1 MAPVSVPD
9 ERDLL
14 LRLLGDQRTA
24 LRNALHGLTEEQA
37 RATPSASELSLSA
50 LVKHVTQGERA
61 NVAGRIGRRPHALE
75 SDPQTEWMAGF
86 TVAAG
91 ETVEV
96 LLDRQAEVARE
107 TEEVVRA
114 ERDLDRV
121 VDVPDGVARWLPRGT
136 VFTVRWL
143 LLHQVEEQAR
153 HAGHADVIRESI
165 DGKGAWQLEAE
176 AQGIAAPT
184 WSRR

>member
-1 MAPVSVPD
+1 MAGVTAPD
-9 ERDLL
+9 EREVL
-14 LRLLGDQRTA
+14 LRMLADQRTA
-24 LRNALHGLTEEQA
+24 VRNTLLGLTEEQA

-50 LVKHVTQGERA
+50 LVKHLTQGERA
-61 NVAGRIGRRPHALE
+61 NMAGRVGGRAAE
-75 SDPQTEWMAGF
+75 ADPQSEWMAGF
-86 TVAAG
+86 TVAAD

-96 LLDRQAEVARE
+96 LLGRWAEVARE

-114 ERDLDRV
+114 EPDLDRV
-121 VDVPDGVARWLPRGT
+121 VPIAEDVARWMPAGT

-143 LLHQVEEQAR
+143 VLHQIEEQAR

-176 AQGIAAPT
+176 AQGIAAPG
-184 WSRR
+184 WR

>member
-1 MAPVSVPD
+1 VTAPD

-14 LRLLGDQRTA
+14 LRLLANQRAA
-24 LRNALHGLTEEQA
+24 LRNALYGLTEDQA

-50 LVKHVTQGERA
+50 LVKHVTQGERVT
-61 NVAGRIGRRPHALE
+61 VAGRIGGRPYALE
-75 SDPQTEWMAGF
+75 GDPQAEWMEGF
-86 TVAAG
+86 TVTAG

-96 LLDRQAEVARE
+96 LLDGLAEVARE

-114 ERDLDRV
+114 ETDLDRV
-121 VDVPDGVARWLPRGT
+121 VDVPDGVSQWLPPGT

-153 HAGHADVIRESI
+153 HAGHADVIRESL
-165 DGKGAWQLEAE
+165 DGKSAWQLEAE

-184 WSRR
+184 WS

>member
-1 MAPVSVPD
+1 MTAPD
-9 ERDLL
+9 ERELL
-14 LRLLGDQRTA
+14 LRLLADQRTA
-24 LRNALHGLTEEQA
+24 LRNALYGLTEEQA

-50 LVKHVTQGERA
+50 LLKHVTQGERA
-61 NVAGRIGRRPHALE
+61 NLTGRVGRRPHAVE
-75 SDPQTEWMAGF
+75 GDPQAEWMAGF
-86 TVAAG
+86 TVAPG

-96 LLDRQAEVARE
+96 LLHRQAEVARE
-107 TEEVVRA
+107 TEEAVRA

-121 VDVPDGVARWLPRGT
+121 VAVPDGVARWLPEGT

-143 LLHQVEEQAR
+143 LLHQIEEQAR

-184 WSRR
+184 WS

>member
-1 MAPVSVPD
+1 MAAVSAPD

-14 LRLLGDQRTA
+14 LRMLENQRA
-24 LRNALHGLTEEQA
+24 GLRNALLGLTEEQA
-37 RATPSASELSLSA
+37 RARPSASELSLSA
-50 LVKHVTQGERA
+50 LVKHVTQGERV
-61 NVAGRIGRRPHALE
+61 NVAGRIGRRPHAVE
-75 SDPQTEWMAGF
+75 TDPQAEWMAGF
-86 TVAAG
+86 TVGPG

-96 LLDRQAEVARE
+96 LLDRMAEVARE

-121 VDVPDGVARWLPRGT
+121 VEVPDGVAQWLPPGT
-136 VFTVRWL
+136 VLSVRWL
-143 LLHQVEEQAR
+143 LLHQIEEQAR

-176 AQGIAAPT
+176 AQGIAAPG
-184 WSRR
+184 WR